1 MDFDLIYAT
10 PENIDQGVLLDYTF
24 DLAFGESEND
34 FRLEMPL
41 VAHCMEE
48 DYKVYIE
55 GTEYG
60 GIVDSITVDTNNQT
74 IAYEGRT
81 WHGIFNSKV
90 ITPHTGD
97 DYYVI
102 SGDANDILAQIITEF
117 GLDELFEA
125 ESEASGIV
133 LTSTNVDR
141 YKNAY
146 DVLLKIFRENGGKL
160 KFTYMGNKCK
170 IECVPLVDY
179 SQDEEFDSDQLT
191 FKIQKNYNPV
201 NHLICLGQ
209 GELKDRTRLDLF
221 ADADGNIS
229 TTQTITGLA
238 EVVDV
243 YDYSSVESVEELEKE
258 GRKHFE
264 EIRKDG
270 NIDVNLEQTQ
280 DFDISDKI
288 GAIEY
293 TTGISVVK
301 YISKKIVKID
311 QKGTTINYNING

>member
-1 MDFDLIYAT
+1 MDLIYAT

-34 FRLEMPL
+34 FELKMPL
-41 VAHCMEE
+41 ISHCLDA
-48 DYKVYIE
+48 DYRIYIE

-60 GIVDSITVDTNNQT
+60 GIVDDITVDTTEQT
-74 IAYEGRT
+74 ITYHGRT

-90 ITPHTGD
+90 ITPASGE
-97 DYYVI
+97 DYYIV
-102 SGDANDILAQIITEF
+102 SGDANDILAQIITQY
-117 GLDELFEA
+117 GLSALFEA
-125 ESEASGIV
+125 PSEASGII
-133 LTSTNVDR
+133 LPSTKIDR
-141 YKNAY
+141 YTSAY
-146 DVLLKIFRENGGKL
+146 EALLKTFRNAGGKL
-160 KFTYMGNKCK
+160 KFTYEDGMCI
-170 IECVPLVDY
+170 IECVPLIDY
-179 SQDEEFDSDQLT
+179 SQDEEFDSDQIQ
-191 FKIQKNYNPV
+191 FKIEKRYNPV

-209 GELKDRTRLDLF
+209 GELKDRTRIDLY

-229 TTQTITGLA
+229 TTQTITGLD

-258 GRKHFE
+258 GIKHFN
-264 EIRKDG
+264 EIREDG
-270 NIDVNLEQTQ
+270 AIDVNLEQTQ

-311 QKGTTINYNING
+311 SKGTTINYSING

>member
-1 MDFDLIYAT
+1 MDLIYANE
-10 PENIDQGVLLDYTF
+10 ENIDLGVLTDYTF
-24 DLAFGESEND
+24 DLAFGENEND
-34 FRLEMPL
+34 FQLEMPL
-41 VAHCMEE
+41 VSHCIDQ

-60 GIVDSITVDTNNQT
+60 GIVDSITVDTNNNT
-74 IAYEGRT
+74 VTYEGRT

-90 ITPHTGD
+90 ITPATGD

-102 SGDANDILAQIITEF
+102 SGDANDILAQIISEYDYGDLFVAETEP
-117 GLDELFEA
+117 
-125 ESEASGIV
+125 SGVV
-133 LTSTNVDR
+133 LPSTNVDR
-141 YKNAY
+141 YKSAY
-146 DVLLKIFRENGGKL
+146 DVLLKRFRDNGGKL
-160 KFTYMGNKCK
+160 KFTYDGTRCK

-191 FKIQKNYNPV
+191 FKLQKNYNPV
-201 NHLICLGQ
+201 NHLICLGK
-209 GELKDRTRLDLF
+209 GELKDRQRIDLY
-221 ADADGNIS
+221 ADESGNIS
-229 TTQTITGLA
+229 TTQSITGLA

-243 YDYSSVESVEELEKE
+243 YDYSSVESGEELEKE
-258 GRKHFE
+258 GIKHFK

-270 NIDVNLEQTQ
+270 DIDVDLEQTQ

-311 QKGTTINYNING
+311 EKGTVINYNING

>member
-1 MDFDLIYAT
+1 MGFDLVYAT
-10 PENIDQGVLLDYTF
+10 NENVDVGVLLDYEF
-24 DLAFGESEND
+24 DLAFGEDENN
-34 FRLEMPL
+34 FELTMPL
-41 VAHCMEE
+41 VSHCMEA
-48 DYKVYIE
+48 DYKIYIE

-60 GIVDSITVDTNNQT
+60 GIVDSITVDTTQQT
-74 IAYEGRT
+74 VTYKGRT

-90 ITPHTGD
+90 ITPPAGD
-97 DYYVI
+97 PYYVI
-102 SGDANDILAQIITEF
+102 SGDANTILSQIINDF
-117 GLDELFEA
+117 DLSDLFYVPDTV
-125 ESEASGIV
+125 SGIT
-133 LTSTNVDR
+133 LANTNVDR

-146 DVLLKIFRENGGKL
+146 DVLLKIFRDNGGKL
-160 KFTYMGNKCK
+160 KFTYDGERCK
-170 IECVPLVDY
+170 IECIELIDY

-191 FKIQKNYNPV
+191 FKIQKNYNPI
-201 NHLICLGQ
+201 NHLICLGK
-209 GELKDRTRLDLF
+209 GELENRTVIHLY
-221 ADADGNIS
+221 ADTDGNIS
-229 TTQTITGLA
+229 TTQTITGLD

-258 GRKHFE
+258 GIEHFK

-270 NIDVNLEQTQ
+270 DIDVNLEQTQ

-311 QKGTTINYNING
+311 RKGTTINYNING